1 MDNHLRRFL
10 LTSLAGLFLAGQVL
24 AHGTHATF
32 LSPDSGAVV
41 TKDTKVH
48 IKRVSYRFPYVHITV
63 RNVSTGTE
71 KWSGLV
77 PLSDDGYVQTIDV
90 ESWEAG
96 SYVIE
101 AQFLGDIV
109 EQVQQRFVT
118 VGTAEK
124 TGTGFGASS
133 PGSRQADE

>member
-1 MDNHLRRFL
+1 M
-10 LTSLAGLFLAGQVL
+10 LTNLAGLLLAGQAL

-32 LSPDSGAVV
+32 LSPDSGAIV
-41 TKDTKVH
+41 TKDAKVH
-48 IKRVSYRFPYVHITV
+48 IKQTPNAFPYVHITV
-63 RNVSTGTE
+63 RNVSTGSE

-77 PLSDDGYVQTIDV
+77 PVSDDGYVQTIDV

-118 VGTAEK
+118 VGAAEK
-124 TGTGFGASS
+124 TVTGFGAMS
-133 PGSRQADE
+133 PVSRQDDE